1 MCLVLINK
9 NPLERSLNIHKS
21 LVSLFR
27 RIIIG
32 TFQEKGAYTFWQI
45 IRKTPVQDNPIS
57 CWKFCHTLHKVL
69 REGYRKAFTDSYNY
83 KQWILDTGKMYG
95 FLEGYG
101 KLIQAYCTLL
111 VTKIDFHVRNPR
123 FPGNLQVSDEE
134 LESIGENDVN
144 VFFQLSCEMFDYLDE
159 ILSLQSTIFSSLD
172 MSRST
177 SMTNHGQCKLAPLI
191 PCIQD
196 SSQLYDYIVKTLF
209 RLHNVLPPGTLEG
222 HRTRFLKQFKILK
235 HFYINSSNLQYFRN
249 LIQVPLL
256 PDSPPNFLL
265 ASDIHSHVTP
275 VVSLVASQRESPDG
289 IEHVENLVDLSFPEE
304 DELALV
310 RSESNNDDFD
320 FHFSSAMA
328 ANRNTEVKAIDN
340 GNCQNNSLMVESLKQ
355 KITELELNT
364 VELERKL
371 VQITMESEASVKE
384 KEELK
389 AELSRA
395 NVGTDVLEEKERA
408 LEKFNKMKDFYN
420 ELREE
425 HIVLLRKKAEVDK
438 ELIKIKSDYEKL
450 EQETN
455 NLERSIESDSK
466 LKEEL
471 DSVTSKYGSVK
482 EFNGK
487 LLSEISTIKQEKDR
501 AVSRLEDLEAHLS
514 DYREEQ
520 KNKIDQFKRKF
531 VLRLLN
537 QLVEQIKRNLG
548 QMLED
553 AELENNY
560 SQPNLASSPE
570 DFFKRLNDLSNLVS
584 EFTNQFGRLS
594 SALQS
599 DEDDNELI
607 EISERCT
614 EIAVDFN
621 NNLIM
626 LFFICM
632 HLQQSITNLNTSE
645 ELNLNFKSLVST
657 FAKSDF
663 DLRSLNRLA
672 NELQRQIKTIVDM
685 ESKIMPHLSSVESK
699 NLQKLLEQEVN
710 EMDRAIQEAVSKI
723 ETMLETSKRHDKDI
737 KLEVN
742 GAILESSSSLMKAIM
757 QLVSDS
763 RELQKEI
770 VNENR
775 GSGNV
780 KEFYQKNHRWTE
792 GLITAS
798 KVVAFS
804 AKQLVDSADQVVSG
818 KIGLIEIVF
827 VIRSLEKKTRQINF
841 GFFLNFKQKMPNS
854 RRSLWPVRRSPPLPP
869 SLLQRL
875 E

>member
-1 MCLVLINK
+1 MYG
-9 NPLERSLNIHKS
+9 
-21 LVSLFR
+21 F
-27 RIIIG
+27 
-32 TFQEKGAYTFWQI
+32 
-45 IRKTPVQDNPIS
+45 
-57 CWKFCHTLHKVL
+57 L
-69 REGYRKAFTDSYNY
+69 REGYGN
-83 KQWILDTGKMYG
+83 
-95 FLEGYG
+95 
-101 KLIQAYCTLL
+101 LIQRYCTLL

-123 FPGNLQVSDEE
+123 FPGNLQVTDEE

-159 ILSLQSTIFSSLD
+159 ILSLQATIFASLD

-222 HRTRFLKQFKILK
+222 HRTRFLSQFKLLRQ
-235 HFYINSSNLQYFRN
+235 FYINSSNLQYFRN

-289 IEHVENLVDLSFPEE
+289 IEHVENLVDLSFAEE

-310 RSESNNDDFD
+310 RRGSNNDEDDFD
-320 FHFSSAMA
+320 FHFSSS
-328 ANRNTEVKAIDN
+328 NLGGNLNSNPNTEVKAIDN
-340 GNCQNNSLMVESLKQ
+340 GHHNSMVETLKQ
-355 KITELELNT
+355 KITELEMNT
-364 VELERKL
+364 VELERKI
-371 VQITMESEASVKE
+371 VQLTMESESTAKE
-384 KEELK
+384 REELK

-420 ELREE
+420 ELRTE

-450 EQETN
+450 EQETS
-455 NLERSIESDSK
+455 NLERNIESDNQ
-466 LKEEL
+466 LKEQF
-471 DSVTSKYGSVK
+471 DSLTSKYGSVK

-501 AVSRLEDLEAHLS
+501 AVSRLEDLESNLS
-514 DYREEQ
+514 DYREQQ
-520 KNKIDQFKRKF
+520 KSQVDQFKQKF
-531 VLRLLN
+531 VVRLLN
-537 QLVEQIKRNLG
+537 LLVEQIKRNLS

-560 SQPNLASSPE
+560 SLPNLASSPE
-570 DFFKRLNDLSNLVS
+570 DFFKRLNDLSGLVG
-584 EFTNQFGRLS
+584 EFTKQFDRLS
-594 SALQS
+594 SCLQS
-599 DEDDNELI
+599 NENEGELL

-614 EIAVDFN
+614 ESCIDFN
-621 NNLIM
+621 YNLVL
-626 LFFICM
+626 LFFM
-632 HLQQSITNLNTSE
+632 SMQLQQSITNLNTGE
-645 ELNLNFKSLVST
+645 ELNSNFKALVST
-657 FAKSDF
+657 FAKNAFDF
-663 DLRSLNRLA
+663 RSLDRLG
-672 NELQRQIKTIVDM
+672 EQLIRQIQRIVAM
-685 ESKIMPHLSSVESK
+685 EDKIMPHLSSVESK
-699 NLQKLLEQEVN
+699 NLQKLLEQEVT

-723 ETMLETSKRHDKDI
+723 ETMLETSKRQDKDI

-742 GAILESSSSLMKAIM
+742 GSILESSSSLMKAVM
-757 QLVSDS
+757 QLVNDS

-818 KIGLIEIVF
+818 KQR
-827 VIRSLEKKTRQINF
+827 IRFGCFLVNAINLKALSEC
-841 GFFLNFKQKMPNS
+841 LNLNAQPKMI
-854 RRSLWPVRRSPPLPP
+854 
-869 SLLQRL
+869 
-875 E
+875 